1 MGGGVGGLFM
11 LSSARF
17 AIKLDSL
24 ILGHLNSVHVLCIIL
39 VACFFF
45 FVVVVQVVSDYW
57 PVYVFGNSECD
68 K

>member
-1 MGGGVGGLFM
+1 M

-24 ILGHLNSVHVLCIIL
+24 ILGHLNSVHALCIIL
-39 VACFFF
+39 VARFVLYLDNLSSLFFF
-45 FVVVVQVVSDYW
+45 FFFFCS
-57 PVYVFGNSECD
+57 GS